1 MLSFLGFIENQPE
14 IKTKTSTATMPIPCC
29 AILPP
34 PEPRIAL
41 HNFTIR
47 HAKCQERRV
56 QKQHHKHG
64 QAS

>member
-34 PEPRIAL
+34 RATDCFAQLHYQACQMPRKKS
-41 HNFTIR
+41 
-47 HAKCQERRV
+47 AK
-56 QKQHHKHG
+56 
-64 QAS
+64 ATP